1 MKTPKIFAAVFLL
14 TVPSGCV
21 NWMTQAGATEGALC
35 ETWGESLPTR
45 SRRDTEQTASEI
57 QTAYA
62 DFLNAC
68 PAWAHLIP

>member
-1 MKTPKIFAAVFLL
+1 
-14 TVPSGCV
+14 
-21 NWMTQAGATEGALC
+21 MTQAGATEGALC

-45 SRRDTEQTASEI
+45 SRSDTEQTASEI